1 METNNINTKALL
13 TVEEVCMY
21 TGLSKSYLY
30 KMTSQNIIP
39 YYKPQGKKIYIDRL
53 ELETWL
59 KRHRIKS
66 AEEIEC
72 EASNYLTLGNS
83 R

>member
-1 METNNINTKALL
+1 MTNDINTKALL
-13 TVEEVCMY
+13 TIEEVCLY

-30 KMTSQNIIP
+30 KMTSKNIIP

-59 KRHRIKS
+59 KRNRIKS
-66 AEEIEC
+66 IEEIEC
-72 EASNYLTLGNS
+72 EVSTNLNLD
-83 R
+83 RR